1 MRIEFDS
8 AKRDATIEKR
18 GLDMARAAEVFA
30 GRHITFAD
38 IRFHYGENRFLT
50 FGLLDDRLI
59 VLAWTPR
66 GTATRIIS
74 TGKANEREERRYR
87 RRLG

>member
-38 IRFHYGENRFLT
+38 IRFHYGEKRFLT
-50 FGLLDDRLI
+50 SGCWMI
-59 VLAWTPR
+59 
-66 GTATRIIS
+66 G
-74 TGKANEREERRYR
+74 
-87 RRLG
+87 

>member
-30 GRHITFAD
+30 GRHIIFED
-38 IRFHYGENRFLT
+38 IRFH
-50 FGLLDDRLI
+50 I
-59 VLAWTPR
+59 W
-66 GTATRIIS
+66 
-74 TGKANEREERRYR
+74 
-87 RRLG
+87 